1 MEKIT
6 LVFPMREHE
15 EQVMDYKNEF
25 LANGDTLHGTAYLR
39 SCETY
44 TEWYEALLDN
54 CKEETVR
61 QGLVPSSTYL
71 AIRESDQRI
80 VGIIDIRH
88 RLNEY
93 LLKFGG
99 HIGYSVRK
107 SERRK
112 GYAKE
117 MLRLSL
123 EKCKALEIEKVL
135 VTCSKDNI
143 GSAKTI
149 IANDGV
155 LENELP
161 EGDDIKQR
169 YWITLK

>member
-6 LVFPMREHE
+6 LVFPTREHE

-25 LANGDTLHGTAYLR
+25 LENG
-39 SCETY
+39 
-44 TEWYEALLDN
+44 
-54 CKEETVR
+54 
-61 QGLVPSSTYL
+61 
-71 AIRESDQRI
+71 ESDHRV
-80 VGIIDIRH
+80 VGVIDIRH

-117 MLRLSL
+117 MLRLGL
-123 EKCKALEIEKVL
+123 EKCRALEIEKVL

-149 IANDGV
+149 MANDGV